1 MCICDTASEN
11 KIPEGRAGI
20 IETKSG
26 FFMAFHFKNHKLEN
40 TAVTIK
46 YCPYCGRKLLE

>member
-26 FFMAFHFKNHKLEN
+26 FLWHFTLK
-40 TAVTIK
+40 TIN
-46 YCPYCGRKLLE
+46 RKIQRFQ